1 MKLIYIYIFFFFG
14 HCWFGVFSRFDFSLL
29 LLNEIRHQDANVPSY
44 TRILSDLFTAK
55 DSKFNSGRRLLQLH
69 ATSTASAFLVLPKPL
84 SSGRH
89 SSNKTTKRTCQ
100 FISSRLGQ
108 FRFWNHNSGVVNLWG
123 ANCSHN
129 TVPFSFST
137 IFFFLYSTY
146 FNLFA
151 PAILAVWVTS
161 YNDDHELHWTVSAVL
176 LLNELYRTYFKNQY
190 CVEYRWTILYKL
202 F

>member
-1 MKLIYIYIFFFFG
+1 MCSVVLILASSSLTKLGTRTPMFQATLGSFPTYSQLRTPNSTPVEDCYNYM
-14 HCWFGVFSRFDFSLL
+14 LL
-29 LLNEIRHQDANVPSY
+29 VQHLPFWCFPNLCRLDVTQVI
-44 TRILSDLFTAK
+44 
-55 DSKFNSGRRLLQLH
+55 RLLKEL
-69 ATSTASAFLVLPKPL
+69 
-84 SSGRH
+84 
-89 SSNKTTKRTCQ
+89 TCQ